1 MMQLQALIAL
11 DLARERSREADRLAE
26 GRRIADLLAEEIA
39 EHEVPGAAH
48 PGFVRRAIA
57 AVLYRI
63 VGGAEGVA
71 RAACAAAGRLDGT
84 AA

>member
-1 MMQLQALIAL
+1 MLQLQALLAM
-11 DLARERSREADRLAE
+11 DLAHERSREAARLAE
-26 GRRIADLLAEEIA
+26 GRRIADLLAEEVA
-39 EHEVPGAAH
+39 EHGVPGAAH
-48 PGFVRRAIA
+48 PGIARRTIA